1 MTAATKYKVL
11 RVPAD
16 LETTATEPE
25 SPSEFQTSAFAL
37 PSVVGAVS
45 AFLTDAE
52 PYAAEMI
59 EDLPVSLVKTY
70 AALAL
75 RHAVVSEIEPG
86 TWFAAVRGLEGAWGD
101 GDDASEAL
109 EELEVAIVG
118 WVAVKRRVGA
128 EIPQIEGLNL
138 NLPPRA

>member
-1 MTAATKYKVL
+1 MTAATKYKVSQ
-11 RVPAD
+11 VPAD
-16 LETTATEPE
+16 LQTTATKPE
-25 SPSEFQTSAFAL
+25 SPVSEFETFAFAL
-37 PSVVGAVS
+37 SPV
-45 AFLTDAE
+45 FLTDAE

-59 EDLPVSLVKTY
+59 EDLPMSLVSTY
-70 AALAL
+70 AALAR
-75 RHAVVSEIEPG
+75 RHAEVSEIEPG

-118 WVAVKRRVGA
+118 WVAVKRRVRA